1 MQLKSIDE
9 TIEKTREYIGT
20 RKTKFQQDMQTN
32 ILNKVVKDYVNNRL
46 SYYDYDRA
54 SKRYEKIGELIP
66 NAHQWCY
73 QQTIWHLDKLY
84 SVIVSNTFTRKWEYQ
99 EYIDYCKEHN
109 IPYEVITCTGN
120 YQNVHGVPQETIE
133 KMRQRW
139 ED

>member
-1 MQLKSIDE
+1 MAQLLIIRGLPGSGKTTYAHNLQCDPDGWIDTE
-9 TIEKTREYIGT
+9 LFEA
-20 RKTKFQQDMQTN
+20 DMYFERPDG
-32 ILNKVVKDYVNNRL
+32 I
-46 SYYDYDRA
+46 YDFNP
-54 SKRYEKIGELIP
+54 KLIP

-73 QQTIWHLDKLY
+73 RKVVESLKSNTSTI
-84 SVIVSNTFTRKWEYQ
+84 VANTFTRKWEYQ
-99 EYIDYCKEHN
+99 KYIDYCKEHD

>member
-1 MQLKSIDE
+1 MYFERPD
-9 TIEKTREYIGT
+9 G
-20 RKTKFQQDMQTN
+20 
-32 ILNKVVKDYVNNRL
+32 V
-46 SYYDYDRA
+46 YDFNP
-54 SKRYEKIGELIP
+54 KLIP